1 MVGRGMRVAEEV
13 WVFVLNI
20 KVHCWSLSL
29 CLSSIHIYS
38 TTTAH
43 FKLLGHY
50 LANVHMQYIIFNWP
64 EVVLFY

>member
-38 TTTAH
+38 TINQAA
-43 FKLLGHY
+43 LLFICECGTVGI
-50 LANVHMQYIIFNWP
+50 L
-64 EVVLFY
+64 